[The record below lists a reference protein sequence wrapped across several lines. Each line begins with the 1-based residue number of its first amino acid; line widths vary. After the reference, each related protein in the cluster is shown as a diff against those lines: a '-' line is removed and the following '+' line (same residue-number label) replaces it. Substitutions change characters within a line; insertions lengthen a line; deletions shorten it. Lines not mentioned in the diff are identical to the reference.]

1 MIFSQT
7 FLLTLSPSIHRLLL
21 WSRYD
26 FILRF
31 GGPWTGTLTGLCDF
45 FGGVFCTIIYS
56 TYSGLLARGG
66 WPLVFR
72 AYAAMQVMAAVA
84 IGSFC
89 VMEARDPLKRSPL
102 AAG

>member
-1 MIFSQT
+1 M
-7 FLLTLSPSIHRLLL
+7 

-56 TYSGLLARGG
+56 TYSRLLARGG

-72 AYAAMQVMAAVA
+72 AYAAMQVMAAMA

-102 AAG
+102 VAG